1 MASRPRHRRTPPPL
15 SQQPFLFYCAVFLV
29 LHLIGLAVIFWVH
42 KEGHTPVIDEA
53 LVYGSAKLD
62 MEKVHWLPR
71 ISDDLMAAAI
81 PAHSPDLASPP
92 DPTPDPEPLPE
103 PVPVEPVPVSPPVAA
118 VPVSPSPSPMPE
130 DPVPVIPP
138 SSASTGPSLTEL
150 PEPIAATPLP
160 VEPQMPPEPT
170 PLPEPEPAPID
181 PVAAYDAA
189 LLKLYESRWSPPRVD
204 RSLTVQAEVIVGENG
219 RVIRSRIIQPSNHF
233 LMDQSVNRALA
244 QVIRADP
251 LPEGVPGP
259 DHRAVLRFEHP

>member
-1 MASRPRHRRTPPPL
+1 MLLHAIAL
-15 SQQPFLFYCAVFLV
+15 GAV
-29 LHLIGLAVIFWVH
+29 FWVH
-42 KEGHTPVIDEA
+42 KEGHRPVIDEA

-81 PAHSPDLASPP
+81 PANSPDL
-92 DPTPDPEPLPE
+92 PTKLEPAPEPESRPE
-103 PVPVEPVPVSPPVAA
+103 PAPVEPEPVSPPVAA
-118 VPVSPSPSPMPE
+118 VPVTQSPSPMPE

-138 SSASTGPSLTEL
+138 SSASTETSLTEM
-150 PEPIAATPLP
+150 PEPIAATPEP
-160 VEPQMPPEPT
+160 APPRPQMPPEPE
-170 PLPEPEPAPID
+170 PLPEPAPEPAPLD
-181 PVAAYDAA
+181 PVAAYDAD
-189 LLKLYESRWSPPRVD
+189 LLALYESRWTPPQVD

-233 LMDQSVNRALA
+233 QMDQSVNRALA
-244 QVIRADP
+244 QVFRANP